1 MYTREFVSS
10 FLFDVTGMQ
19 RRQGQAVPTTPR
31 RISLRRGATSLEYV
45 LLISVILVLV
55 IILMRD
61 KDSQVWGAVG
71 VMQSVYELI
80 AGMVS
85 WPFL

>member
-1 MYTREFVSS
+1 
-10 FLFDVTGMQ
+10 
-19 RRQGQAVPTTPR
+19 
-31 RISLRRGATSLEYV
+31 LEYV

-61 KDSQVWGAVG
+61 KNSEVWGAIG
-71 VMQSVYELI
+71 VMQSVYEMI